1 MRIVI
6 TGAAG
11 QLGSDIVRVFGRHRS
26 FVTVPLARADLD
38 ICDEA
43 AVKQRMIDEHPNVV
57 VHCAAFNQLDQ
68 CEALPDEAFQ
78 VNAIGAL
85 NVARACAA
93 VDAYCL
99 YISTDY
105 VFDGLSRKP
114 YEPTDAVGPLSVYG
128 VSKLSGELLVRAVA
142 PRFLIVRVS
151 SLFGRTGSRGKGG
164 NFVEAILRKAREREP
179 LPVVADQ
186 WMSPTYTLDAAQAL
200 LTLVERRMTGVMH
213 VANANA
219 CTWHTFARAIVSACH
234 LDVDVEAVALADYA
248 AKSRRPA
255 YSVLQPSLPMRPWQE
270 ALTDY
275 LVEKGHIQKPAP
287 TT

>member
-11 QLGSDIVRVFGRHRS
+11 QLGSDIVRVFSQHRS
-26 FVTVPLARADLD
+26 FVNVPLARADLD
-38 ICDEA
+38 VCDEQ
-43 AVKQRMIDEHPNVV
+43 AVQQRMVDEHPNVV
-57 VHCAAFNQLDQ
+57 IHCAAFNHLDQ
-68 CEALPDEAFQ
+68 CEANPDEAFQ
-78 VNAIGAL
+78 VNAVGAL

-99 YISTDY
+99 YVSTDY
-105 VFDGLSRKP
+105 VFDGQARRP

-128 VSKLSGELLVRAVA
+128 ISKLSGELLVRAVA
-142 PRFLIVRVS
+142 PKCLIVRVS

-164 NFVEAILRKAREREP
+164 NFVEAILRKARAQES

-200 LTLVERRMTGVMH
+200 LTLIQHRTTGIVH

-219 CTWHTFARAIVSACH
+219 CTWHTFAREIVSACH
-234 LDVDVEAVALADYA
+234 LKVDVEPMALSDYA
-248 AKSRRPA
+248 SKSRRPA
-255 YSVLQPSLPMRPWQE
+255 YSVLQPSVPMRPWQQ
-270 ALTDY
+270 ALSDY
-275 LVEKGHIQKPAP
+275 LVEKGHIHESRDQ
-287 TT
+287 